1 MTVTGKK
8 NSGKNTG
15 KKVPIF
21 LSPKV
26 FGKNVTGKKEFMI
39 PGIFFRSKYG
49 DSHAEKS

>member
-1 MTVTGKK
+1 MYDSHWKK

-26 FGKNVTGKKEFMI
+26 FGKNVTGKKRVYDSWD
-39 PGIFFRSKYG
+39 FFPK
-49 DSHAEKS
+49 